1 MSQDSV
7 DGSTHPFG
15 SAEAPALARLF
26 LLVSLAAK
34 PFARVHEQRWSISL
48 PEWRVLIGIRQR
60 PGVSGSELS
69 VSLGLDKMAISRAVR
84 VLEKG
89 GYIARTAAPGDVR
102 RQALSVTAQGEDLCR
117 VMGPQDQA
125 LEDHLLGALSPEE
138 SQQFVDLLN
147 KLIIQARDAR
157 PG

>member
-1 MSQDSV
+1 MPQGGV

-15 SAEAPALARLF
+15 SVEAPALARLF

-69 VSLGLDKMAISRAVR
+69 LSLGLDKMAISRAVR
-84 VLEKG
+84 VLEKAG
-89 GYIARTAAPGDVR
+89 HIARTSAPGDVR
-102 RQALSVTAQGEDLCR
+102 RQALSVTAQGEDLCCT
-117 VMGPQDQA
+117 MGPQDQA
-125 LEDHLLGALSPEE
+125 LEDHLLGALSPHEAA
-138 SQQFVDLLN
+138 QFVDLLD
-147 KLIIQARDAR
+147 KLIARAREPQAD
-157 PG
+157 